1 MEGDCNTQKAQAP
14 KPRHGEQRV
23 RRAWGDVEEL
33 FDGYELFSRN
43 VERNVFRHQLSRMNA
58 SLKGEVA
65 RHHRTAY
72 ANDLDVHAGYP
83 GYFPRHTSC
92 AE

>member
-14 KPRHGEQRV
+14 RPRHGEQRV

-58 SLKGEVA
+58 SLKGEA
-65 RHHRTAY
+65 ADNSMTI
-72 ANDLDVHAGYP
+72 AGNQ
-83 GYFPRHTSC
+83 
-92 AE
+92 